1 MTESI
6 KVPKGLER
14 VIVDQT
20 GISSTDSEGHL
31 IYRGYS
37 ATDLA
42 EHASFEETA
51 YLLIN
56 GKLPSSS
63 QLTEFSRRVKETSKL
78 TAQQEELVEFIG
90 MKYPDNPII
99 DNLRTVISG
108 IGLESKDENSQLL
121 EMAAKMPSIISK
133 LHYGPIQS
141 PAAGNAESGYAAT
154 FYSMVTGKSDKSLS
168 KYFEK
173 LLILYMEHEF
183 NASTFA
189 LRVTA
194 STLAGP
200 RPSFT
205 SALAT
210 LKGPLHGGANSEILH
225 YLLSIKSRDE
235 AIRYVDS
242 KLSRKEKIMGFGHRV
257 YKEKDPRA
265 EFVKGQIREIA
276 KQNGMEQLLE
286 FAEAIEE
293 RMWESKRI
301 PANVDFYAAIYLYL
315 LGIKEPFYLPIFA
328 AARSFGWNA
337 HYREQIADNKLI
349 RPDSEYIGPKNL
361 KFGHG
366 KA

>member
-20 GISSTDSEGHL
+20 SISSTDSKGHL

-42 EHASFEETA
+42 AHASFEQTA

-56 GKLPSSS
+56 GKLPSSA
-63 QLTEFSRRVKETSKL
+63 QLTEFSKRLKEMSNL
-78 TAQQEELVEFIG
+78 TTQQEALAEFIG
-90 MKYPDNPII
+90 TTYPDNPII

-108 IGLESKDENSQLL
+108 IKLESKDESSQLL
-121 EMAAKMPSIISK
+121 EMAAKIPGIISK
-133 LHYGPIQS
+133 LYYGSAQS
-141 PAAGNAESGYAAT
+141 PAKGGAQSGYAAT
-154 FYSMVTGKSDKSLS
+154 FYRMITGKSDISLS
-168 KYFEK
+168 KHFEK

-200 RPSFT
+200 KPSFT

-210 LKGPLHGGANSEILH
+210 LKGPLHGGANSEILN
-225 YLLSIKSRDE
+225 YLLSVKSRDE
-235 AIRYVDS
+235 AIKYVDS
-242 KLSRKEKIMGFGHRV
+242 KLAKKEKIMGFGHRV
-257 YKEKDPRA
+257 YKDKDPRA
-265 EFVKGQIREIA
+265 EFVKGQIREVA
-276 KQNGMEQLLE
+276 KRNGMEKLLE

-301 PANVDFYAAIYLYL
+301 PANAGFLRRN
-315 LGIKEPFYLPIFA
+315 LPVH
-328 AARSFGWNA
+328 ARNKGTILPANICSGPQLRMERTLQRTGCRQQA
-337 HYREQIADNKLI
+337 DKTRLRVYRPQKPEI
-349 RPDSEYIGPKNL
+349 RT
-361 KFGHG
+361 
-366 KA
+366 